1 MVGII
6 GVKKLIGYLLNL
18 IFLLGWGGFYLIH
31 ITTFYDWMKGINIS
45 GPTGI
50 NPIYLLTFDGIICVI
65 YTYFFLKL
73 WRRQFKSKDIRKK
86 LQNVGSSC
94 ILAIIWMILEIVW
107 LILCDAYF

>member
-6 GVKKLIGYLLNL
+6 GVKKLIGYILNL
-18 IFLLGWGGFYLIH
+18 TFILGWMGFYLIH

-65 YTYFFLKL
+65 YTYFFVKL

-94 ILAIIWMILEIVW
+94 VLAIIWMILEIVW

>member
-6 GVKKLIGYLLNL
+6 GVKKLIGYILNL
-18 IFLLGWGGFYLIH
+18 TFILGWMGVYLIH

-45 GPTGI
+45 GQTGI

-65 YTYFFLKL
+65 YTYFFVKL

-86 LQNVGSSC
+86 LQNIGNSC
-94 ILAIIWMILEIVW
+94 ALAIIWMILEIVW

>member
-6 GVKKLIGYLLNL
+6 GMRKFIGYLLNL
-18 IFLLGWGGFYLIH
+18 TFILGWMGFYLVH
-31 ITTFYDWMKGINIS
+31 ITTVYRWMNGINIS

-73 WRRQFKSKDIRKK
+73 WWGHFKSKDIHKK
-86 LQNVGSSC
+86 LEIIGISS
-94 ILAIIWMILEIVW
+94 ILAIIWMILEAVW
-107 LILCDAYF
+107 FILCDAYF